1 MRINNIPI
9 IHPLG
14 PHQSFPPSHH
24 HGDRYHRHYNLPN
37 TVQGSPSWRRRAS
50 SRHIVHSGCFNRVTT
65 HARVSMPS
73 LHFYILQR
81 SPKPSTP
88 KPKPFPAPITVNI
101 RLIASL
107 NYSCGKLTVQN
118 FRLFWV
124 WQVAVGLA
132 KRRLHLLGSVLRDLL
147 KLL

>member
-1 MRINNIPI
+1 MVGVGVWACGVGPGPKAISIVIIVIIIMMRINNIPI

-107 NYSCGKLTVQN
+107 NYSCGKLTV
-118 FRLFWV
+118 
-124 WQVAVGLA
+124 
-132 KRRLHLLGSVLRDLL
+132 
-147 KLL
+147 